1 MEEQLKQTC
10 LHDLHVR
17 AGARM
22 SPFAG
27 YDMPIQYSGIID
39 EHNAV
44 RNHAGVF
51 DVSHMGEIFIS
62 GADAEKFVNHIFTND
77 VRDLAPARYSTA
89 CCSMKTAVPWTTFSS
104 TGRRSRSTTCW

>member
-1 MEEQLKQTC
+1 MENLLKKTC
-10 LHDLHVR
+10 LHDLHVEL
-17 AGARM
+17 GAKM

-44 RNHAGVF
+44 RHAVGVF

-62 GADAEKFVNHIFTND
+62 GPDAERFVNHIFTND
-77 VRDLAPARYSTA
+77 VRTLDG
-89 CCSMKTAVPWTTFSS
+89 SS
-104 TGRRSRSTTCW
+104 QAI